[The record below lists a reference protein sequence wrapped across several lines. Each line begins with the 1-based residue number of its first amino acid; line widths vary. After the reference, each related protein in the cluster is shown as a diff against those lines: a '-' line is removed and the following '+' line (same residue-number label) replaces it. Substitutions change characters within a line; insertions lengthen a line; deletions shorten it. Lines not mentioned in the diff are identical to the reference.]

1 MLERHDVGLDL
12 AYVLDSR
19 LKMVIPFLDYSISLK
34 KHHSNFPRQRG
45 SSSSI

>member
-1 MLERHDVGLDL
+1 MLERYDGGLDL
-12 AYVLDSR
+12 AYVLDSH
-19 LKMVIPFLDYSISLK
+19 LKMAIPSLAYSISLK